1 MPSLVDGTFFVFRFV
16 SFDEFCTMFDGSY
29 TNHNKQKLN
38 AMGKKLQRNM
48 KNKVIGGVYDERFLI
63 KPVPAALRL
72 LAERGLTPQ
81 WELPYPGAKEMLAP
95 DVDERELLCSLVRT
109 VADALPAPR
118 EKKSGKAGL

>member
-1 MPSLVDGTFFVFRFV
+1 MPSSKEYLDFVLEQLSDLESVR
-16 SFDEFCTMFDGSY
+16 Y
-29 TNHNKQKLN
+29 R
-38 AMGKKLQRNM
+38 AMMGEYVIYCAG
-48 KNKVIGGVYDERFLI
+48 KVIGGVYDERFLI

-95 DVDERELLCSLVRT
+95 DPDDRELLCSLVRA